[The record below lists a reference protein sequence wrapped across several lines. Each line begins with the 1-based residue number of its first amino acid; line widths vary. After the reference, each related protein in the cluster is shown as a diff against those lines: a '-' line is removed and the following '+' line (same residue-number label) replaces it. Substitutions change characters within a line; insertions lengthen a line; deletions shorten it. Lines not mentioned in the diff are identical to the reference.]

1 MSRRSRQQLRF
12 PFLSEIVPAH
22 VVVVRTDDLDL
33 ETESGAQTAVERML
47 AVPMHQTILLDFLRG
62 RRGRALERTQGRDH
76 QLEGLTE
83 NQIEGLTENQI
94 EFWRLQRLLNSKYRS
109 RRFDWQGDSLTARL
123 ARNAIAALPEIL
135 AGIQRRREE
144 HERPSP

>member
-22 VVVVRTDDLDL
+22 VVVIRTDDLDL
-33 ETESGAQTAVERML
+33 DTESGAQTAVERML
-47 AVPMHQTILLDFLRG
+47 ALPMHQTILLDFLRG
-62 RRGRALERTQGRDH
+62 RRGRAGERTQGRDH
-76 QLEGLTE
+76 HL
-83 NQIEGLTENQI
+83 EGLTENQI

-109 RRFDWQGDSLTARL
+109 QRFDWQGDSLTARL

>member
-1 MSRRSRQQLRF
+1 MPRRNRQQLRF

-22 VVVVRTDDLDL
+22 VIVVRTDDLDL
-33 ETESGAQTAVERML
+33 ETEPGAQTAVERML

-62 RRGRALERTQGRDH
+62 RRGRVVERTQGRDH
-76 QLEGLTE
+76 HL
-83 NQIEGLTENQI
+83 EGLTENQI
-94 EFWRLQRLLNSKYRS
+94 EFWRLQRLLNSKYRN

-123 ARNAIAALPEIL
+123 VRNAIAALPEIL
-135 AGIQRRREE
+135 TGIQRRRKE

>member
-1 MSRRSRQQLRF
+1 MPRRSRQQLRF

-33 ETESGAQTAVERML
+33 DTESGAQTAVERML

-62 RRGRALERTQGRDH
+62 RRGRSGERTQGRDR
-76 QLEGLTE
+76 QLEGLT
-83 NQIEGLTENQI
+83 GNQI
-94 EFWRLQRLLNSKYRS
+94 EFWRLQRLLNSQYRS

-135 AGIQRRREE
+135 DGIQRRREE
-144 HERPSP
+144 HERPSL